1 VRAGGLMRALFIVY
15 VAVIVTGLAAG
26 IFVGLMQ
33 H

>member
-1 VRAGGLMRALFIVY
+1 MRALFIVY
-15 VAVIVTGLAAG
+15 IAVIVTGLAAG